1 MARVSDIS
9 RAVRDMVRR
18 PFSAR
23 HPGGGVIH
31 RAQAEAHGAA
41 TKRAADGSV
50 RPVRCLRQRRPGAP
64 TLLHP

>member
-9 RAVRDMVRR
+9 RAVRDIVRD

-31 RAQAEAHGAA
+31 RAQAEAQVPPRSGRLTGA
-41 TKRAADGSV
+41 SV
-50 RPVRCLRQRRPGAP
+50 P
-64 TLLHP
+64 